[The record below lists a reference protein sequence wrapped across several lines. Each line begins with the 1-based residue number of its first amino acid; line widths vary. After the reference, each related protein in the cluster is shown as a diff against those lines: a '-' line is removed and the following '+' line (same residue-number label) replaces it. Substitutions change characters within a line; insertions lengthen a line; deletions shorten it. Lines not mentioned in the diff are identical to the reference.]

1 MNIMK
6 SFVDRLKELD
16 AEACKKIVAL
26 IENKGTESKFSS
38 ELVLK
43 ITDEDCMFNLDGGR
57 YLVEVRKA
65 GRYDD
70 DIVLIDNSGYTYYSC
85 VLSHKKWL
93 RVCDHL
99 IKSYSKKRKLR

>member
-1 MNIMK
+1 MK

-57 YLVEVRKA
+57 YLVEIRKS

-70 DIVLIDNSGYTYYSC
+70 DIVLIDNSGYTYNPY
-85 VLSHKKWL
+85 VLSTEDWF

-99 IKSYSKKRKLR
+99 ISSYSKKRKLR